1 MTNKASEAISQMR
14 NSRSRRKEEP
24 IEFEVVTDEE
34 LNETVEPQA
43 TKEPKVVAETKEVS
57 SQSLMEKLT
66 ESYNKET
73 EAVTKKSKSV
83 TLEQRHIDAIEQITK
98 EHDAKD
104 FSKVLRDILDI
115 FFEFDGK

>member
-14 NSRSRRKEEP
+14 SSRSRRKEEP

-34 LNETVEPQA
+34 LNETVEP
-43 TKEPKVVAETKEVS
+43 KVVAETKEVS
-57 SQSLMEKLT
+57 SQSLMDKLT

-83 TLEQRHIDAIEQITK
+83 TLEQRHIDAIDQIAK
-98 EHDAKD
+98 EYDAKD
-104 FSKVLRDILDI
+104 FSKVLRDILDV
-115 FFEFDGK
+115 FFGFDGK